1 MPVRIGLLGSFTC
14 HIWLQPLSPTVT
26 ASVTYGCSLC
36 HVRLQVLIG
45 LLGSFEEGFNLFLR
59 ILAIFLSIVGAP

>member
-1 MPVRIGLLGSFTC
+1 M
-14 HIWLQPLSPTVT
+14 VT

-59 ILAIFLSIVGAP
+59 ILAIVGTSCYLPLTTYDLLLAAYSPS